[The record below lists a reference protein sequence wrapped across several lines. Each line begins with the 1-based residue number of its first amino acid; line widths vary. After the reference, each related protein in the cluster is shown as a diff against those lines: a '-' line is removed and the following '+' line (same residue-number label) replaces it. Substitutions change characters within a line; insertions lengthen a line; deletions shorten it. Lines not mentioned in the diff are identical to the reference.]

1 MSFTDTER
9 EAFALADSRT
19 LADVKET
26 GGILYAKSVT
36 LPNLADEYGIPSAD
50 EATLEDRRLKMRQAL
65 FAVAVFALGEEKVV
79 ETIVSRRASQMPVDV
94 KPSTEE
100 LGQIIAKARVY
111 RERCLKD
118 LAEDRSVDAGG
129 EPPICIT
136 DARLNEMSS
145 AALAILNMKND
156 PPWLF
161 ARNGA
166 MVRIQTD
173 EQGLR
178 EFKTLTEAGLAGELD
193 RMIYWHRSLKSGER
207 PAAPPKDVIKD
218 ILALPST
225 EWGIPAL
232 KTITATPVFHHDG
245 TIHETPGYDETSQ
258 LYYAPAN
265 GFVMP
270 AVPEIPTCE
279 DVANALALIEELF
292 CDFAFVSA
300 ADRANAY
307 GALLTPILRPCIE
320 GSIPLYIV
328 SKPQAGVGAGLLQ
341 KAISIVAEGREPSLK
356 TMPSSDAELR
366 KEILATLRAGTTIQV
381 LDNITTPVAS
391 PELSAV
397 LTTSRYTG
405 RILGVTEDVT
415 LNVSTAWMAN
425 GVNVQIAGDIARR
438 SYRSQI
444 DPEMAIP
451 WQRPDE
457 TFKHPDL
464 LGWAR
469 DNRGRILAAVYTLAR
484 AWIQA
489 GRPEPRRAPPV
500 GSYPEWRHLVAG
512 ILEHAGVEDF
522 LANANDL
529 YLEADSDRVQWEAF
543 LSELAKVFRGEPFA
557 AGRVTALLN
566 EDGAGDGGLVDLLPD
581 ALVEAFATRRRVFT
595 RELGREFAKI
605 DSRHFPGGWCLKR
618 GNVVGGSRRWV
629 IIRSQPAPGVTDTE
643 GEGGVG
649 GLGGSESIPQK
660 ILEKNNFYN
669 IDQEK
674 IIFSKGL
681 EKVESDPPHP
691 PTSTELDPPPPGC
704 LKHPIERYEKRRFD
718 SSILCIVP
726 GCQRHGEYGAGA
738 GYALCEGHYQAEKR
752 RVREVGS

>member
-1 MSFTDTER
+1 VSFTDTER

-489 GRPEPRRAPPV
+489 GRPEPRRAPPI

-512 ILEHAGVEDF
+512 ILEHAGVDDF

-557 AGRVTALLN
+557 AGRVAALLN
-566 EDGAGDGGLVDLLPD
+566 EDAAADGSLVDLLPD

-605 DSRHFPGGWCLKR
+605 DGRHFPGGWCLKR
-618 GNVVGGSRRWV
+618 GNMVGGSRRWV
-629 IIRSQPAPGVTDTE
+629 IIRSRPAPGVTDTE